1 MNGPSTLTAG
11 AGSASHGL
19 RRTLGYWDLVVY
31 GLAYIAPIAPLSVL
45 GFVWVASKGMIALA
59 FLLGS
64 ACMYFTAKSYAM
76 LTETV
81 PSAGSV
87 YGFARHSLGEF
98 AGFMAGWMILLDYL
112 LRPAFVYVL
121 IAVAMETLVP
131 GVDRAVWIIAL
142 VGITLAINWF
152 GVTVTSKANAI
163 AVVLQ
168 IVVMV
173 VLLVLLLR
181 ALKEGKGNGA
191 LTLRPFYDPKQF
203 EIGALLSATSICIMS
218 FLGFDAISTLAEE
231 VKDGNRK
238 TMGRAIIATLVISAS
253 FFVLVTWICGNVLTG
268 VTLTDPATASYAMT
282 TYAAGKWAAV
292 VLAWC
297 YAIIVGVSNALPMQV
312 GVARVLFAMGRDR
325 QLPHALSRVHPR
337 YGTPY
342 VSMLVTTVLSLSVAL
357 VMKDRMD
364 DLASIVN
371 FGALTG
377 FLLLHLSVINL
388 YARRGRST
396 AWFAHWVVP
405 VAGISVVLAV
415 FAGMSGLAWKVGL
428 VWLAAGLGY
437 GVLLA
442 RLRRTTLSVPL

>member
-1 MNGPSTLTAG
+1 M
-11 AGSASHGL
+11 
-19 RRTLGYWDLVVY
+19 
-31 GLAYIAPIAPLSVL
+31 
-45 GFVWVASKGMIALA
+45 
-59 FLLGS
+59 
-64 ACMYFTAKSYAM
+64 
-76 LTETV
+76 
-81 PSAGSV
+81 
-87 YGFARHSLGEF
+87 
-98 AGFMAGWMILLDYL
+98 
-112 LRPAFVYVL
+112 
-121 IAVAMETLVP
+121 
-131 GVDRAVWIIAL
+131 
-142 VGITLAINWF
+142 
-152 GVTVTSKANAI
+152 TVTSKANAI

-173 VLLVLLLR
+173 VLLGLLLQ
-181 ALKEGKGNGA
+181 ALKAGKGNGA

-203 EIGALLSATSICIMS
+203 EVGALLSATSICIMS

-238 TMGRAIIATLVISAS
+238 TMGRAIIATLVISAG
-253 FFVLVTWICGNVLTG
+253 FFVLVTWISGNVLTG

-292 VLAWC
+292 ALAWC

-325 QLPHALSRVHPR
+325 QLPHGLSRVHPR

-357 VMKDRMD
+357 IMKERMD

-377 FLLLHLSVINL
+377 FLLLHVSVINL

-396 AWFAHWVVP
+396 AWFAHRVVP
-405 VAGISVVLAV
+405 LAGIVVVLAV

-428 VWLAAGLGY
+428 VWLAAGLVY
-437 GVLLA
+437 GTLLA
-442 RLRRTTLSVPL
+442 RLRRTTLNVPL